1 MRLRTVATALLDAVL
16 AIGLT
21 SCGGASGGSST
32 SPAAPSIVTQPA
44 NQTVLVGQTATFT
57 VVASGSAPLAY
68 QWQLGTSAIAGATA
82 AAYTTPV
89 TTLAERESSFRV
101 VVTNSVGS
109 ATSNAATLIVNSAAT
124 TDMVTY
130 HNDIARTGQN
140 LNETILTP
148 TSVNSTNFGK
158 IGFYGVDGKVD
169 AQPLYLSNVT
179 IPGQGS
185 HNVLYVATEH
195 DSVYALDADT
205 GTQLWKV
212 SVLGAGETT
221 SDPRNCSQV
230 VPEIGITATP
240 VVDRSRGPNGAIY
253 VVGMSKN
260 ASGSYFQRIHA
271 LDVTT
276 GSELFGGPTTVQ
288 ASYPGT
294 GDGSSGGNVI
304 FAPGQYEE
312 RASLLLL
319 NGVVYTGWTSHCDIR
334 PYTGWIIGYNASTLQ
349 QSSVLNVTPNG
360 SDGSIWMSGAGLA
373 ADTLGNVYF
382 LDANGTFDTNLNA
395 SGFPSNGDFGNAFIK
410 LSTAGTLGV
419 ADYFATFDTVQKSA
433 ADQDLGSGGAV
444 VLPDLTDAGG
454 NTRHLAVG
462 GGKDGNIYVVDRDSM
477 GKFSPTANNNYQE
490 LQGALPGGVWSMPA
504 YFNKTIYY
512 GPVGNSIR
520 AFSITNARLSSSP
533 TSQTSNTFGYPGA
546 TPSISANGTGNG
558 ILWATENGSTAV
570 LHAYDATNLASELYN
585 SNQAGTRDQFGSGNK
600 FITPTIVNGK
610 VYVGTT
616 TGVAVFGLLP

>member
-1 MRLRTVATALLDAVL
+1 MRLRSVSTVLLDAVL
-16 AIGLT
+16 GIGLT
-21 SCGGASGGSST
+21 SCGGASGGGST

-44 NQTVLVGQTATFT
+44 NQTVVVGQGATFT
-57 VVASGSAPLAY
+57 VVASGSAPLTY

-89 TTLAERESSFRV
+89 TTLAESGSPFRV
-101 VVTNSVGS
+101 IVTNSVGS
-109 ATSNAATLIVNSAAT
+109 ATSNAATLTVNSAAT

-148 TSVNSTNFGK
+148 TSVNATNFGK

-195 DSVYALDADT
+195 DSVYAFDADT
-205 GTQLWKV
+205 GTQLWKI
-212 SVLGAGETT
+212 SVLGVGETT

-240 VVDRSRGPNGAIY
+240 VIDRSRSPNGAIY
-253 VVGMSKN
+253 VVGMTKN

-276 GSELFGGPTTVQ
+276 GAELFGGPTTVQ

-294 GDGSSGGNVI
+294 GDGSSGGNVL

-319 NGVVYTGWTSHCDIR
+319 NGVVYTGWTSHCDIS

-360 SDGSIWMSGAGLA
+360 SEGSIWMSGAGLA
-373 ADTLGNVYF
+373 ADTLGNIYF

-395 SGFPSNGDFGNAFIK
+395 NGFPSNGDFGNAFIK

-433 ADQDLGSGGAV
+433 ADLDLGSGGAV

-454 NTRHLAVG
+454 HTLHLAVG

-477 GKFSPTANNNYQE
+477 GKFSPTANNIYQE

-546 TPSISANGTGNG
+546 TPSISGNGTSNA
-558 ILWATENGSTAV
+558 ILWATENGSPAV
-570 LHAYDATNLASELYN
+570 LHAYDATNLSNELYA
-585 SNQAGTRDQFGSGNK
+585 SNRAGSRDQFGAGNK

-616 TGVAVFGLLP
+616 NGVAVFGLLP